1 MATPR
6 TRTTRTTRPTR
17 ASKSAK
23 SAKSAEP
30 TPTPEPTQAEEPTQV
45 EEPTPTPKAKVG
57 TTVYRDSKDFLPALS
72 AATTAAKG
80 SKDLLSPL
88 QLIRHLAWKTPGGSV
103 GWSNGT
109 TPTVIEYANDIA
121 VPPGTAIPEA
131 MDAALSH
138 AVKAATDKPQQDSVA
153 VLAKVIKDH
162 EA

>member
-1 MATPR
+1 MATTR
-6 TRTTRTTRPTR
+6 TRTTRTTRP
-17 ASKSAK
+17 SK

-30 TPTPEPTQAEEPTQV
+30 TPTPEPTQAEEPTPTP
-45 EEPTPTPKAKVG
+45 EPDPTPKAKVG
-57 TTVYRDSKDFLPALS
+57 TTVYRDGKDFLPALS

-80 SKDLLSPL
+80 NKDLLSPL

-121 VPPGTAIPEA
+121 VPVGTAIPEA
-131 MDAALSH
+131 LDAALSH
-138 AVKAATDKPQQDSVA
+138 AAKAATDKPQQDSVA

>member
-6 TRTTRTTRPTR
+6 TRTTRPTR
-17 ASKSAK
+17 TARPAK

-30 TPTPEPTQAEEPTQV
+30 TPTPEPTQV
-45 EEPTPTPKAKVG
+45 EEPTPTPEPDPTPKPKAKVG
-57 TTVYRDSKDFLPALS
+57 TTVYRDGKDFLPALS

-80 SKDLLSPL
+80 NKDLLSPL

-121 VPPGTAIPEA
+121 VPAGTAIPEA
-131 MDAALSH
+131 LDAALSH
-138 AVKAATDKPQQDSVA
+138 AAKAATDKPQQDSVA